1 MALCSSTDDVR
12 SQIDLEP
19 QEVVGVPG
27 FNSIAFQFLLRK
39 ILEVEGHDDVGACVD
54 GRCQNVPVRWIWQ
67 RDSLDEGLVVR
78 HKAITD
84 VSIHQ
89 LTGSLKLFRLQTRA
103 SFENIPRP
111 LIMDS
116 LGPFGTV

>member
-12 SQIDLEP
+12 SQIELEP
-19 QEVVGVPG
+19 QKVVGVPG
-27 FNSIAFQFLLRK
+27 FDPIAFQVFLGK

-54 GRCQNVPVRWIWQ
+54 GGCQNVPVRWIWQ
-67 RDSLDEGLVVR
+67 HDSLDEGLVVR
-78 HKAITD
+78 HKAIPD

-89 LTGSLKLFRLQTRA
+89 LAGSLKLFRLQIRA
-103 SFENIPRP
+103 SFENIPHP